1 MSVAMAPGSRI
12 ETSERAQ
19 PVDLDTRS
27 EVLVDQA
34 PIGMCEVSRDGRLR
48 WVNRAF
54 VDMLGYASARE
65 LIDPDFPAADSPSL
79 IDERLFSQL
88 ASSGPVATI
97 ETEWRR
103 KDGSA
108 IAVRLRGRAIRRNE
122 ASGQRET
129 MAVIAEDISER
140 RGLEERFR
148 TAYKLEAIGRLAGGI
163 AHDFNNMLT
172 AILGYTDMLL
182 EQLDEQ
188 KPIFH
193 DLQEIGKAARRAG
206 ALTHQ
211 LLAFSRRQLL
221 KLEPL
226 DVNGVVRDVEPMIR
240 RLIGEQITI
249 ESRLTDPPPVIT
261 ADRSQ
266 IEQILVNL
274 AVNARD
280 VMPHGGR
287 LTFETS
293 VATLDDRYASAHDG
307 CAPGEYVRLSVA
319 DTGMGMTR
327 EVQAQIFDPFFTTKE
342 LGQGTGL
349 GLATVYGTVK
359 QLGGHIWVYSEPDRG
374 AVFKLY
380 FPRVESDA
388 PKQILHQERHG
399 QPVGAE
405 SVLLVEDEATV
416 RRFCKTVLRRHGY
429 QVIEAANPS
438 EAFVALQTSD
448 KTIDLIVTDVAM
460 PGMNGHEM
468 VRRLRSTLPSFKTLY
483 MSGYADQFSQ
493 EGVVSDTDLLEKPF
507 TAAQLLQRVR
517 DVLDRA
523 S

>member
-1 MSVAMAPGSRI
+1 MAPGFRI
-12 ETSERAQ
+12 ETPDRARCS
-19 PVDLDTRS
+19 DLDTRYA
-27 EVLVDQA
+27 VLVNQA
-34 PIGMCEVSRDGRLR
+34 PIGMCEVSRDGRLQ

-54 VDMLGYASARE
+54 VDMLGYASAGE
-65 LIDPDFPAADSPSL
+65 LIDPDLPAAGSRSL
-79 IDERLFSQL
+79 IDGQLFAQL
-88 ASSGPVATI
+88 AASGPVATI

-103 KDGSA
+103 KDGSS
-108 IAVRLRGRAIRRNE
+108 IVVRLRGRAVPRNE
-122 ASGQRET
+122 ALET
-129 MAVIAEDISER
+129 MAIIAEDISER
-140 RGLEERFR
+140 RDLEERLR

-172 AILGYTDMLL
+172 AILGYSDMLL

-188 KPIFH
+188 KPIFR
-193 DLQEIGKAARRAG
+193 DLQEIGKAARRA
-206 ALTHQ
+206 ATLTHQ

-226 DVNGVVRDVEPMIR
+226 DLNSVVRDVEPMIR
-240 RLIGEQITI
+240 RLIGEHITI
-249 ESRLTDPPPVIT
+249 EGRLTDPPPVIL

-280 VMPHGGR
+280 AMPDRGR
-287 LTFETS
+287 LTFETT
-293 VATLDDRYASAHDG
+293 VATIDDRYASSHDG

-319 DTGMGMTR
+319 DTGMGMTP
-327 EVQAQIFDPFFTTKE
+327 EVRAQIFDPFFSTKQ

-380 FPRVESDA
+380 FPRVESTA
-388 PKQILHQERHG
+388 PEQIPLQERHG
-399 QPVGAE
+399 QPLGAE

-429 QVIEAANPS
+429 RVIEAANPS
-438 EAFVALQTSD
+438 EAFAALQTSGT
-448 KTIDLIVTDVAM
+448 TIDLIVTDVAM
-460 PGMNGHEM
+460 PGMNGREM
-468 VRRLRSTLPSFKTLY
+468 VRRLRGTLPAFKTLY

-493 EGVVSDTDLLEKPF
+493 EGIAADTDLLEKPF
-507 TAAQLLQRVR
+507 TAAQLLHRVR

>member
-1 MSVAMAPGSRI
+1 MAPGSRI
-12 ETSERAQ
+12 ETSDRARRCE
-19 PVDLDTRS
+19 TRY
-27 EVLVDQA
+27 ELLVEHA
-34 PIGMCEVSRDGRLR
+34 PIGMCEVSCDGKLQ

-54 VDMLGYASARE
+54 VDMLGYASAGE
-65 LIDPDFPAADSPSL
+65 LLDPDFAAAGTPPL
-79 IDERLFSQL
+79 IDQHLFLRL
-88 ASSGPVATI
+88 ASPGPVATV

-103 KDGSA
+103 KDGNT
-108 IAVRLRGRAIRRNE
+108 IVVRLRGRAVGRHGVGDEPPDTAAI
-122 ASGQRET
+122 
-129 MAVIAEDISER
+129 IAEDISER
-140 RGLEERFR
+140 RGLEERLR

-188 KPIFH
+188 KPIFR
-193 DLQEIGKAARRAG
+193 DLQEIGKAASRA
-206 ALTHQ
+206 ATLTHQ

-226 DVNGVVRDVEPMIR
+226 DINAVVRDVEPMIR
-240 RLIGEQITI
+240 RLIGEHITI
-249 ESRLTDPPPVIT
+249 ATRLTDPPPVIT

-280 VMPHGGR
+280 AMAHGGR

-293 VATLDDRYASAHDG
+293 VATLDDRYASSHDG

-319 DTGMGMTR
+319 DTGTGMTP
-327 EVQAQIFDPFFTTKE
+327 EVQAQIFDPFFTTKQ
-342 LGQGTGL
+342 LRQGTGL

-380 FPRVESDA
+380 FPRVEGVVA
-388 PKQILHQERHG
+388 ERPPQQERHG

-416 RRFCKTVLRRHGY
+416 RKFCNTVLRRHGY

-438 EAFVALQTSD
+438 EAFAALQMSG

-468 VRRLRSTLPSFKTLY
+468 VRRLRSTLPAFKTLY
-483 MSGYADQFSQ
+483 MSGYADPFSQ
-493 EGVVSDTDLLEKPF
+493 EGIASDADLLEKPF
-507 TAAQLLQRVR
+507 TAAQLLHRVR